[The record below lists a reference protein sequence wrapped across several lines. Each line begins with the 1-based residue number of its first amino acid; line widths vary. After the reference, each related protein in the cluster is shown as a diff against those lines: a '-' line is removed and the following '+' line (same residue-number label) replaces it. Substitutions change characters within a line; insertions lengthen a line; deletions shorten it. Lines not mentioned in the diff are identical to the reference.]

1 MVLQY
6 IDSRYIGWYYIVNR
20 YNASRYKRTNMET
33 QFTKYLPLTES
44 TTYILMALAEP
55 LHGYALMQK
64 VEEMSQGTV
73 KIGPGTLYGAFSQ
86 LEKEG
91 LIKMVKEANRRKSY
105 LLTAKGRSVLQEHLR
120 RTEILVTNGR
130 SIF

>member
-1 MVLQY
+1 M
-6 IDSRYIGWYYIVNR
+6 D
-20 YNASRYKRTNMET
+20 TE
-33 QFTKYLPLTES
+33 FTKYLPLTES

-55 LHGYALMQK
+55 MHGYALMQK

-91 LIKMVKEANRRKSY
+91 LIKMVKEADRRKSY
-105 LLTAKGRSVLQEHLR
+105 LLTTKGRSVLQEHIR
-120 RTEILVTNGR
+120 RTEILVMNGQTV
-130 SIF
+130 I

>member
-1 MVLQY
+1 M
-6 IDSRYIGWYYIVNR
+6 D
-20 YNASRYKRTNMET
+20 T
-33 QFTKYLPLTES
+33 QFTKYLPLTEA

-55 LHGYALMQK
+55 LHSYALMQK

-91 LIKMVKEANRRKSY
+91 LIKMIKEEERRKSY
-105 LLTAKGRSVLQEHLR
+105 ALTDKGKQVLAEQVR
-120 RTEILVTNGR
+120 RLEIMSRNGQVVLPQL
-130 SIF
+130 

>member
-1 MVLQY
+1 M
-6 IDSRYIGWYYIVNR
+6 D
-20 YNASRYKRTNMET
+20 T

-44 TTYILMALAEP
+44 TAYILLALVEP
-55 LHGYALMQK
+55 IHGYALMQK

-91 LIKMVKEANRRKSY
+91 LIEMVNEADRRKSY
-105 LLTAKGRSVLQEHLR
+105 VLTDKGRTVLREHIR
-120 RTEILVTNGR
+120 RTEILVMNGQ
-130 SIF
+130 SI

>member
-1 MVLQY
+1 M
-6 IDSRYIGWYYIVNR
+6 D
-20 YNASRYKRTNMET
+20 T
-33 QFTKYLPLTES
+33 QIIKYLPLTES

-73 KIGPGTLYGAFSQ
+73 KIGPGTLYGAFAQ

-91 LIKMVKEANRRKSY
+91 LIEMVKEADRRKSY
-105 LLTAKGRSVLQEHLR
+105 ALTDKGRSVLREHIR
-120 RTEILVTNGR
+120 RTEILVMNGQ
-130 SIF
+130 SIQ

>member
-1 MVLQY
+1 M
-6 IDSRYIGWYYIVNR
+6 D
-20 YNASRYKRTNMET
+20 T

-64 VEEMSQGTV
+64 VDEMSQGTV
-73 KIGPGTLYGAFSQ
+73 KIGPGTLYGAFAQ

-91 LIKMVKEANRRKSY
+91 LIEMVSEADRRKSY
-105 LLTAKGRSVLQEHLR
+105 VLTDKGRSVLMEHIR
-120 RTEILVTNGR
+120 RTEILIMNGQ
-130 SIF
+130 SI